1 MVHAFY
7 ARHTVHT
14 IDATERRLGPTAG
27 RPRCD
32 WRDRFVT
39 VTLAHQ
45 GGRLFMRK
53 TPSILGA
60 TCDTRSD
67 VLPNMIVSFDLTPLS
82 AKKLNQKQT

>member
-1 MVHAFY
+1 MRSWCMHFMHRIDTVP
-7 ARHTVHT
+7 AR
-14 IDATERRLGPTAG
+14 RPTAG
-27 RPRCD
+27 RPRRD

-53 TPSILGA
+53 TPSISGA

-82 AKKLNQKQT
+82 AKKLNQNQT